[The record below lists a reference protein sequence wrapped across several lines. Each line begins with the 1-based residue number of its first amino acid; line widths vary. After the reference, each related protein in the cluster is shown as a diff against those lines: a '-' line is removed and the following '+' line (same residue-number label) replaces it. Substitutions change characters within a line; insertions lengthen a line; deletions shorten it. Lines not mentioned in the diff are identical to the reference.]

1 MVAARKI
8 VLCADD
14 YAMSE
19 GISRGIIELLG
30 SGRLSATSVMTNMPE
45 WGSLA
50 PELSPFRRI
59 RGIGLHLNLTTG
71 RPLTE
76 MPFICPAG
84 EFLRL
89 PELIQRAFTGRLP
102 ESEIREELDRQL
114 DAFIEVMGQA
124 PDFLDGHQHVH
135 VLPVIRQTLL
145 SVLSQRGLTGAVWLR
160 DPSDGIVPI
169 IRREVGANKALLV
182 KGLAIGFRAAATAAS
197 FTTNEGFSGF
207 SPLDPKISGERVIT
221 RAFSSLG
228 SRPVIM
234 CHPGYVEP
242 SLRDIDPVVESRPA
256 ELAYLASEAF
266 GLFMAERDFE
276 LVPRP
281 A

>member
-30 SGRLSATSVMTNMPE
+30 TGRLSATSVMTNMPE

-71 RPLTE
+71 RSLTD
-76 MPFICPAG
+76 MPFICPGG

-102 ESEIREELDRQL
+102 ESEIREELDRQF

-124 PDFLDGHQHVH
+124 PDFVDGHQHVH
-135 VLPVIRQTLL
+135 VLPVIRQALL
-145 SVLSQRGLTGAVWLR
+145 SVLSQRGLAGAVWLR

-182 KGLAIGFRAAATAAS
+182 KGIAIGFRAAATAAG